1 MTLISLC
8 SLTASFIIYIPRFF
22 PQGHVTATSQIG
34 TGMGRGVMI
43 VLAAVIVLRTG
54 TAGIAMTTGIDMTTG
69 TVGIAMTTEGA
80 GTTTVE
86 VSASEVLIH

>member
-1 MTLISLC
+1 M
-8 SLTASFIIYIPRFF
+8 
-22 PQGHVTATSQIG
+22 TATSQIG
-34 TGMGRGVMI
+34 TGMGHGVTI

-69 TVGIAMTTEGA
+69 TAGIAMMIGTVGIAMTTEGA

-86 VSASEVLIH
+86 VSASVVLIH